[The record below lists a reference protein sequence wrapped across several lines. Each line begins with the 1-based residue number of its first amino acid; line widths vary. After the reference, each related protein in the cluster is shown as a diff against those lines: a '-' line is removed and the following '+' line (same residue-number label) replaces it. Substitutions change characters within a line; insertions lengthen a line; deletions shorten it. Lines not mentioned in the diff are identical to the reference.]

1 MVTNRSIEMN
11 KDKVIFASS
20 LESSSNYIYQ
30 IIKNKKILNYEII
43 THGVG
48 SKLFKEK
55 KIKIDY
61 EIHNLNKIKKLIT
74 DIKPKLIFVIPQY
87 NYSIEKKLMEI
98 AISLNIK
105 IISAIDHW
113 YPILERFEYSYL
125 RNKKM
130 FIKQLDSTFIIVN
143 DLEIKN
149 KLSKR
154 FDKKNIKVF
163 GNPILENRWSK
174 KNTNKLEIN
183 FKSRNFLKK
192 PIILFISEPYS
203 SLSSKYKK
211 IINPGFNEIEVFND
225 IIDLVN
231 NKFHLI
237 IKLQPSEKKRKYK
250 NFLKKNNHI
259 TIIDRGNIDDIIYK
273 SKKIV
278 GMGSMLLLE
287 AALIRNDVIS
297 YRPNE
302 NFSFIGNKSK
312 LTKLIKNKK
321 NLELEINKRK
331 SKIIFKNVLFRNST
345 KKIVNFID
353 LIMKR

>member
-55 KIKIDY
+55 RIKIDH
-61 EIHNLNKIKKLIT
+61 EIHNINKLKKLIT

-125 RNKKM
+125 RNKRM
-130 FIKQLDSTFIIVN
+130 FIKRLDSTFILVN
-143 DLEIKN
+143 DLAMKN

-154 FDKKNIKVF
+154 FDKTSIKVF

-174 KNTNKLEIN
+174 K
-183 FKSRNFLKK
+183 
-192 PIILFISEPYS
+192 ILM
-203 SLSSKYKK
+203 
-211 IINPGFNEIEVFND
+211 N
-225 IIDLVN
+225 
-231 NKFHLI
+231 
-237 IKLQPSEKKRKYK
+237 
-250 NFLKKNNHI
+250 
-259 TIIDRGNIDDIIYK
+259 
-273 SKKIV
+273 
-278 GMGSMLLLE
+278 
-287 AALIRNDVIS
+287 
-297 YRPNE
+297 
-302 NFSFIGNKSK
+302 
-312 LTKLIKNKK
+312 
-321 NLELEINKRK
+321 
-331 SKIIFKNVLFRNST
+331 
-345 KKIVNFID
+345 
-353 LIMKR
+353 